1 MAATLNH
8 STLATAE
15 DRIEAVFEV
24 QSLLR
29 SIVAGLDRT
38 DAEQPEID
46 AARLARMAESRL
58 EGLAASLDAA

>member
-1 MAATLNH
+1 M
-8 STLATAE
+8 
-15 DRIEAVFEV
+15 FEV